1 MERRMLPRLR
11 KSQSIDGKG
20 RSFHPAL
27 FCLFLVTSLLW
38 ASPVGGQ
45 NQRTVGFHIGQ
56 VRSRQMWTGAIS
68 SANATGPSVGV
79 NVDVPTPA
87 RFLSIRAELGYIR
100 RGSVVWDDALD
111 PDHLTPAHVRSH
123 YLSIPILGKVR
134 FRLGPGSVYLLAG
147 PTLDQLLKTK
157 CTQDLCSVLT
167 DDRPTAFAVMVGSG
181 VSIDFWDRFR
191 ADLEVRLTEGLADA
205 YVSPSSGTHYRSS
218 EFLLRACFPF

>member
-1 MERRMLPRLR
+1 M
-11 KSQSIDGKG
+11 
-20 RSFHPAL
+20 F
-27 FCLFLVTSLLW
+27 
-38 ASPVGGQ
+38 
-45 NQRTVGFHIGQ
+45 
-56 VRSRQMWTGAIS
+56 
-68 SANATGPSVGV
+68 
-79 NVDVPTPA
+79 PTPA

-157 CTQDLCSVLT
+157 CTQDLCSVLN
-167 DDRPTAFAVMVGSG
+167 DERPAAFGVTVGSG

-191 ADLEVRLTEGLADA
+191 ADLEGKADRGPRRRLCVPFVRHPLPKLRIPAPGMLP
-205 YVSPSSGTHYRSS
+205 VLRSHEPGS
-218 EFLLRACFPF
+218 LRLPAGQRQKR